1 MTCNQKAA
9 YTPDIRF
16 GFRHVNGSSSYMK
29 PTRNQRERGHT
40 MLTRLM
46 LATSCL
52 LLPTFSFAADATA
65 PAPDATA
72 ATCAQWLDQDI
83 GKLHADEQI
92 DLCTLTANHPVL
104 IVNTASFCGYTP
116 QFTGLEAL
124 HQQYKD
130 QGLVVIGFPSDDFFQ
145 ESEDSEETA
154 NICYVNY
161 GVTFPMTSEIKVR
174 GGNAHPIF
182 QHLGSA
188 GAPSWNFNKYLVG
201 KNGEI
206 IEHFGSNVEPDSAEL
221 RAAIELA
228 L

>member
-1 MTCNQKAA
+1 M
-9 YTPDIRF
+9 F
-16 GFRHVNGSSSYMK
+16 
-29 PTRNQRERGHT
+29 
-40 MLTRLM
+40 TRLI

-52 LLPTFSFAADATA
+52 LLPTLTFAADETV
-65 PAPDATA
+65 PASDVTA

-124 HQQYKD
+124 YQQYKKA
-130 QGLVVIGFPSDDFFQ
+130 GLVVIGFPSNDFNQ
-145 ESEDSEETA
+145 EAGTSEETA

-161 GVTFPMTSEIKVR
+161 GVTFPMTSEIKVK
-174 GGNAHPIF
+174 GSDAHPIF
-182 QHLGSA
+182 QHLGST
-188 GAPSWNFNKYLVG
+188 GEPSWNFNKYLVG

-206 IEHFGSNVEPDSAEL
+206 IQHFPSSVEPGSAEL
-221 RAAIELA
+221 QAAIELA